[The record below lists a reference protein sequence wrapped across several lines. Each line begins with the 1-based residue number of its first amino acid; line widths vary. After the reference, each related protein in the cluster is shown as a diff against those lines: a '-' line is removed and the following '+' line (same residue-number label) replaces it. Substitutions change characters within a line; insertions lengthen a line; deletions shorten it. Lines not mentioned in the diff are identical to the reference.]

1 MSPIA
6 RGIVLHPA
14 ALDHLLRSPQGAVG
28 RDLLRRAVRVESQAK
43 VNASGRPGPRVRSG
57 RLRASITHQIIATP
71 MGGLVARIGSNVE
84 YAGFV
89 EYGTRAHTIK
99 PRRKRALYWKGA
111 PHPVA
116 RVRHPGNRPYP
127 YLRPALRAAR

>member
-1 MSPIA
+1 MSSYVVVK
-6 RGIVLHPA
+6 GA
-14 ALDHLLRSPQGAVG
+14 ALEHLLRSPQGAVG
-28 RDLLRRAVRVESQAK
+28 RDLLRRAIRVESQAK
-43 VNASGRPGPRVRSG
+43 INASGRPGPRVRSG
-57 RLRASITHQIIATP
+57 RLRASITHQILTTP
-71 MGGLVARIGSNVE
+71 YGGLVARVGSNVE

-89 EYGTRAHTIK
+89 EYGTPAHTIR

-116 RVRHPGNRPYP
+116 RVCHPGNRPYP